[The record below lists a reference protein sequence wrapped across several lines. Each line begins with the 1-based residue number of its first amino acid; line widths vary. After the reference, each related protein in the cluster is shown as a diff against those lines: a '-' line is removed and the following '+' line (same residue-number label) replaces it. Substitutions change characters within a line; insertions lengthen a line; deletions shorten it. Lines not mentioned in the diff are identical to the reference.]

1 MRYYDYE
8 WDLYPQSIVFD
19 RELDMNKLGWQA
31 GDVFK
36 LVVAEGKTKLV
47 KMDPLEKFTRRIE

>member
-19 RELDMNKLGWQA
+19 RELDMDNLGWQA

-36 LVVAEGKTKLV
+36 LVVVEGKTKLV

>member
-19 RELDMNKLGWQA
+19 RELDMNNLGWQA

-36 LVVAEGKTKLV
+36 LVVAEGTTKLV
-47 KMDPLEKFTRRIE
+47 KLDPLEKFTRRIE

>member
-19 RELDMNKLGWQA
+19 RELDMDNLGWQA

-36 LVVAEGKTKLV
+36 LVVAEGRTKLI

>member
-19 RELDMNKLGWQA
+19 RELDMDNLGWQA

-36 LVVAEGKTKLV
+36 LVVAEGKTKLI

>member
-19 RELDMNKLGWQA
+19 RELDMDNLGWQA

>member
-19 RELDMNKLGWQA
+19 RELDMNNLGWQA

-36 LVVAEGKTKLV
+36 LVVDEGKTKLV